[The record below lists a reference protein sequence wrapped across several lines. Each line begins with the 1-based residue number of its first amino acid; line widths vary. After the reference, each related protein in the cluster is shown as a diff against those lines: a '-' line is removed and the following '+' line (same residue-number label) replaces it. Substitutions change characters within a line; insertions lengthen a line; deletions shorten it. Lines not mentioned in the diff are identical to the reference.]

1 MKKQIWLWVVVR
13 FAMVLAFVGE
23 VPVRLEAAQR
33 RWRESAR
40 VGNHSTDV
48 VLWVVGSIVVAG
60 IIIGAVT
67 VFVNG
72 KIALFK

>member
-1 MKKQIWLWVVVR
+1 MNKRIALWLGIQTAAVI
-13 FAMVLAFVGE
+13 AFLGGL
-23 VPVRLEAAQR
+23 PARLEAAQR
-33 RWRESAR
+33 GWKMRAR

-60 IIIGAVT
+60 VILAAVKA
-67 VFVNG
+67 FVDG